1 MQEIPEMQI
10 WSLGLENLM
19 DRGAWWATVHA
30 VAESD
35 MTEHAH
41 TASSLFFIHKKERNP
56 PIYDNMDEL
65 WGHYAKQTEPERGRQ
80 ILYNLTYM

>member
-1 MQEIPEMQI
+1 
-10 WSLGLENLM
+10 M

-65 WGHYAKQTEPERGRQ
+65 
-80 ILYNLTYM
+80 